1 MPSNRTRGNDL
12 KLCQGRFRLDTPQ
25 RDWSG
30 IWKGL
35 PKEVVESNS
44 QHSHVVLRDMAEQEI
59 LTIDVQLDWLILE
72 VFSNL
77 ADSMIL

>member
-1 MPSNRTRGNDL
+1 M
-12 KLCQGRFRLDTPQ
+12 
-25 RDWSG
+25 
-30 IWKGL
+30 
-35 PKEVVESNS
+35 ESNS